1 MNRIE
6 TLAKKFEDHISLQW
20 QQNLSSPEKTIFIV
34 YPKDDEL
41 RLRAKKDLFRQACVK
56 AAHPWQEIDLDGAF
70 PDWMASQDYAEDYFE
85 FPQDLKQKLEIEFT
99 GHVAGLIRARLESMG
114 EDEALG
120 VLGVGSVFGFTHF
133 SSVLRQLE
141 GCVRGRL
148 VVLFPGSHD
157 KGNVYHLLDARDSWD
172 YMAYPITLTEVAY
185 L

>member
-70 PDWMASQDYAEDYFE
+70 PEWMASQDYAEDYYE
-85 FPQDLKQKLEIEFT
+85 FPEDLKQKLEIEFND
-99 GHVAGLIRARLESMG
+99 HVAGLIRARLEPMG
-114 EDEALG
+114 DDEALG
-120 VLGVGSVFGFTHF
+120 VFGVGSLFGFTHF
-133 SSVLRQLE
+133 SSVLKQLE

-148 VVLFPGSHD
+148 VVFFPGSHE
-157 KGNVYHLLDARDSWD
+157 KNVYRLLDARDGWG